1 MHFLRIDCIS
11 FPQTI
16 SASVNSACIKNAPS
30 CKIHRVWSMHFLSNI
45 HFVEV
50 AYISHK
56 LSQNT
61 EFDGIFPPEIGVRH
75 Y

>member
-1 MHFLRIDCIS
+1 MEY
-11 FPQTI
+11 
-16 SASVNSACIKNAPS
+16 V
-30 CKIHRVWSMHFLSNI
+30 FLSNI

-50 AYISHK
+50 DYISHK

-61 EFDGIFPPEIGVRH
+61 EFDGIFPPEIGVQH